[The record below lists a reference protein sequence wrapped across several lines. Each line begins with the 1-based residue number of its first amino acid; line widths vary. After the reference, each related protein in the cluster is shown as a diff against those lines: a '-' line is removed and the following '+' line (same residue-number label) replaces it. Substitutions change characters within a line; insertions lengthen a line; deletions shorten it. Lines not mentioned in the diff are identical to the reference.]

1 MRPYAFHPLL
11 GRHDLAALFTTPG
24 GITMSILL
32 LAVIGIVIYLV
43 VSRKNHPSTYQTSYR
58 ESHKT
63 DDPVAIAKQRFARG
77 EISQEELTGILETL
91 KKL

>member
-11 GRHDLAALFTTPG
+11 GRYDFAALFTTPG

-32 LAVIGIVIYLV
+32 LAVIGIIIYLIV
-43 VSRKNHPSTYQTSYR
+43 TRKDRPGNYHTSYK
-58 ESHKT
+58 EPHKT

-77 EISQEELTGILETL
+77 EISQEELTQILETL